1 MWNGGGL
8 RMKGADLTDAKPQ
21 ATYPNPYGKEQR

>member
-1 MWNGGGL
+1 MN
-8 RMKGADLTDAKPQ
+8 RADVTDAKPQ